1 MSSRR
6 PSTRRLVTAG
16 VVVSLVVAGVVSYLA
31 SSSPDGLEH
40 VAASLGFDASARDS
54 AAAGSPLADYAVRGV
69 DGPVS
74 GGVAGVLGV
83 LAVGLVMG
91 VLVLYVRRRAARQP
105 D

>member
-1 MSSRR
+1 MSPRR
-6 PSTRRLVTAG
+6 PSTRRLVTVG
-16 VVVSLVVAGVVSYLA
+16 VVVSLVLAGVVSYLA
-31 SSSPDGLEH
+31 SAHPDGLER
-40 VAASLGFDASARDS
+40 VAAGLGFDTSARDS

-74 GGVAGVLGV
+74 GGLAGVLGV

-91 VLVLYVRRRAARQP
+91 LPVLYVRRRAARQR